1 MDVVKLYQR
10 VDPLKKNATRIDGG
24 TLLPAPPP
32 PRHATA
38 SDYELKKTQPI

>member
-10 VDPLKKNATRIDGG
+10 VDPLEKFATRIDGG

-32 PRHATA
+32 RHATA
-38 SDYELKKTQPI
+38 SDYKLRKTQPI